1 MINRIQTFLLGL
13 FLLVFYTSNA
23 QLSMQK
29 SDEGILIT
37 EAGQNVLLYRTA
49 PGNSGGP
56 CTRCNFIHPLYGVN
70 GGVLTE
76 NAPADHPH
84 HRGIFWAWHQ
94 IIINGEQIA
103 DQWELNHFAQEVVE
117 FEFMKQ
123 RNGKVVLKTEVDWL
137 SDRWKKD
144 GVQVPYIR
152 EFARMEVWPTV
163 GKMRRIDFEIRL
175 KALEEGVQLGGSDD
189 EKGYGGFSVRMA
201 LPDGIQFT
209 GPNGKVEPQNEAVF
223 SPGYVNI
230 SGDIEEDGG
239 KGGIIIVDHKDNPG
253 YPQSWILRSKGSMQ
267 NAVWPGR
274 EPVDIS
280 TSDPLVLKYSLL
292 VYSGRLNTKKIQKL
306 IDRSSL

>member
-137 SDRWKKD
+137 SDHWKKD

-201 LPDGIQFT
+201 LPDGIQFA

-230 SGDIEEDGG
+230 SGDIEADGG

-274 EPVDIS
+274 EPVEIS

>member
-1 MINRIQTFLLGL
+1 MIRIQTFLLSL
-13 FLLVFYTSNA
+13 FLLAFYTSSA
-23 QLSMQK
+23 QLSMRK
-29 SDEGILIT
+29 GDDGILIT

-56 CTRCNFIHPLYGVN
+56 CTRCNFIHPLYGVD

-163 GKMRRIDFEIRL
+163 GNMRRIDFEIRL

-209 GPNGKVEPQNEAVF
+209 GSNGKVEPQNEAVF

-253 YPQSWILRSKGSMQ
+253 YPQPWILRSKGSMQ
-267 NAVWPGR
+267 NAAWPGR

>member
-1 MINRIQTFLLGL
+1 MRKG
-13 FLLVFYTSNA
+13 
-23 QLSMQK
+23 
-29 SDEGILIT
+29 DDGILIT

-56 CTRCNFIHPLYGVN
+56 CTRCNFIHPLYGVD

-137 SDRWKKD
+137 SDRWKKE

-152 EFARMEVWPTV
+152 EFAKMEVWPTV
-163 GKMRRIDFEIRL
+163 GNVRRIDFEIRL

-209 GPNGKVEPQNEAVF
+209 GPNGKVEPQNEAVL

-230 SGDIEEDGG
+230 SGDIEADGG

-253 YPQSWILRSKGSMQ
+253 YPQPWILRSKGSMQ
-267 NAVWPGR
+267 NVAWPGR

-280 TSDPLVLKYSLL
+280 TSNPLVLKYSLL
-292 VYSGRLNTKKIQKL
+292 VYSGKLNTKKIQKL